1 MTNRYNNLSKHVW
14 QPFLK
19 QPLSQRLR
27 LLTSSLLLLACTA
40 YATPSTRQASE
51 PELRELLMKTVVDA
65 DSFTDRFDAQ
75 VWLLDMSTRLEPI
88 IKDPQER
95 LELVRLVH
103 QEATRAGLRPD
114 LVMAVIHT
122 ESRFNRFAVS
132 SVGAQGIM
140 QVMPFWKAELGR
152 PQDNLTD
159 IATNLRY
166 GCTILSHYLK
176 RENGNLPRA
185 LARYNGSLG
194 QTWYSNRVHDH
205 WHSRW
210 YVRP

>member
-1 MTNRYNNLSKHVW
+1 
-14 QPFLK
+14 
-19 QPLSQRLR
+19 
-27 LLTSSLLLLACTA
+27 
-40 YATPSTRQASE
+40 
-51 PELRELLMKTVVDA
+51 MKTVVDA